1 MGCKIFYLDETWVNR
16 NHAKHV
22 LWRYKKEGS
31 KYFMYEGGMDLPSGE
46 GQRLIVVHIS
56 TYIYTYNCLN
66 TVLISL
72 YYTFVDMATTF
83 KHILIFLIC

>member
-46 GQRLIVVHIS
+46 GPYKYLHLYLQLFEYGSHIPIL
-56 TYIYTYNCLN
+56 YIC
-66 TVLISL
+66 
-72 YYTFVDMATTF
+72 
-83 KHILIFLIC
+83 